1 MNRWLTKGKM
11 QGVRKEYV
19 SNQTC
24 KLQQYGSV
32 ILKYILSKQKT
43 MKPNTAKSM
52 WAHTADEL

>member
-1 MNRWLTKGKM
+1 M

-52 WAHTADEL
+52 